1 MKARYVAGLLVAL
14 FALLT
19 LLDRFVL
26 IELLVRRVSLPLL
39 FACVAAVACIG
50 VGALARRAARVD
62 LALDFL
68 IGYPLFGAL
77 CFLVALLKISAWTM
91 APLLIVGAL
100 AGVRLMLV
108 PGLAPLALPRGNAAL
123 LAIVA
128 VFACAF
134 VAAQAPPASLDE
146 VAYHLAVPH
155 TWALEGRA
163 VELPLLSHSY
173 FPLGIESADLPFFA
187 FGDDGVAS
195 HLLHLFAAIV
205 VALLLA
211 RRTESW
217 LAVAAIVTTP
227 ALAVTAGWSLVDWP
241 LVGLFLALWL
251 ADDDWTASAATAAG
265 LLVKYT
271 FAPFALVVWAIRR
284 RVPRWIAFAGL
295 VFFVRNLVLT
305 GNPIAPFFSAGAPAV
320 THFRDVALA
329 DYVFS
334 GTFLDESIGACL
346 LALAPF
352 AAGIIPLAVLAL
364 AIALFLLGPSSRI
377 LVPYLVVP
385 AASGAPALQR
395 RLLMIVVSVA
405 VVVQTFFVVWFT
417 ARGDAFSLLAGGKS
431 EEEYL
436 RRQRPSYAATE
447 WLNTV
452 LPPHSR
458 TLVIGSGET
467 YWFTRRVRGGGNF
480 DGARV
485 SRYLDVP
492 TAEALRERLR
502 RDGITHV
509 AVLSVSAPA
518 TKDERKEEE
527 RDTTLSP
534 NAQKLLVRMLDQ
546 NAASLMSRG
555 NATLFTLR

>member
-1 MKARYVAGLLVAL
+1 VLV
-14 FALLT
+14 
-19 LLDRFVL
+19 
-26 IELLVRRVSLPLL
+26 ELLVRRVSLPLL
-39 FACVAAVACIG
+39 LACVAAVACIG
-50 VGALARRAARVD
+50 VGALGRRAARVD

-77 CFLVALLKISAWTM
+77 CFVVALLKISAWTM
-91 APLLIVGAL
+91 TPLLVVCAL
-100 AGVRLMLV
+100 AGVRVMLV
-108 PGLAPLALPRGNAAL
+108 PGLAPLALPRANAAL
-123 LAIVA
+123 LAVVA

-173 FPLGIESADLPFFA
+173 FPMGVESADLPFFA
-187 FGDDGVAS
+187 LGDDGVAS
-195 HLLHLFAAIV
+195 HFLHLLAALAV
-205 VALLLA
+205 SLLLA

-241 LVGLFLALWL
+241 LAGLFVALWI

-271 FAPFALVVWAIRR
+271 FLPFALVIWAIRR
-284 RVPRWIAFAGL
+284 RMPRWIVLAGL

-320 THFRDVALA
+320 THYRGVALA

-334 GTFLDESIGACL
+334 GTFLDESLGACL

-352 AAGIIPLAVLAL
+352 ALGLVPLVVLGL

-385 AASGAPALQR
+385 AASAAPTLQR
-395 RLLMIVVSVA
+395 RVLAVVVWVA
-405 VVVQTFFVVWFT
+405 VIVQTFFVAWFT

-431 EEEYL
+431 DEQYL
-436 RRQRPSYAATE
+436 TAQRPSYSATA

-452 LPPHSR
+452 LPPDSR
-458 TLVIGSGET
+458 TLVVGTDET
-467 YWFTRRVRGGGNF
+467 YWFTHRVRGGGNF

-485 SRYLDVP
+485 SHYLELP

-509 AVLSVSAPA
+509 AVLSVTAPP
-518 TKDERKEEE
+518 TSDERKQEE
-527 RDTTLSP
+527 RQTTLSP
-534 NAQKLLVRMLDQ
+534 DAQKVLVRMLDQ

-555 NATLFTLR
+555 STTLFTLR